1 MDFEE
6 EPQAKT
12 DPERISIQVVQH
24 QGRFRRAIPCMPLP
38 LAGVCCFFNV
48 FIPGLGCMNLG
59 ESDIGP
65 RLALASSYPS
75 SNGIHCNINEFENIN
90 GGNSKGKA
98 RLAWKERNLDLSVF
112 CVVLFGSSLRD
123 EVQFLLHKP
132 TCSIFAADHMS
143 HHRWIRVVRDMGSA
157 VHPDRSPLKQ
167 IHYTT
172 KQPCSAALPKVEIQ
186 QLTYYI
192 KKSKNRMRHQYISF
206 WPKKERRSSGNQ
218 LKHLKDEHLQHM
230 RSNNASQQRL
240 TEIKRLTR
248 HEIK

>member
-48 FIPGLGCMNLG
+48 FIPGLG
-59 ESDIGP
+59 P
-65 RLALASSYPS
+65 AAPS
-75 SNGIHCNINEFENIN
+75 SCLARSWFVDSANLRENIN

-157 VHPDRSPLKQ
+157 VHPDRS
-167 IHYTT
+167 
-172 KQPCSAALPKVEIQ
+172 
-186 QLTYYI
+186 
-192 KKSKNRMRHQYISF
+192 
-206 WPKKERRSSGNQ
+206 
-218 LKHLKDEHLQHM
+218 
-230 RSNNASQQRL
+230 
-240 TEIKRLTR
+240 
-248 HEIK
+248 

>member
-157 VHPDRSPLKQ
+157 VHPDRS
-167 IHYTT
+167 
-172 KQPCSAALPKVEIQ
+172 
-186 QLTYYI
+186 
-192 KKSKNRMRHQYISF
+192 
-206 WPKKERRSSGNQ
+206 
-218 LKHLKDEHLQHM
+218 
-230 RSNNASQQRL
+230 
-240 TEIKRLTR
+240 
-248 HEIK
+248 

>member
-48 FIPGLGCMNLG
+48 FIPGLGVSEELTAPAFRAMASFSVAQLKPR
-59 ESDIGP
+59 DIA
-65 RLALASSYPS
+65 LDALAERLFSLRHDVEGCSVTLQS
-75 SNGIHCNINEFENIN
+75 ANIN

-132 TCSIFAADHMS
+132 TCSIFADLCMFN
-143 HHRWIRVVRDMGSA
+143 
-157 VHPDRSPLKQ
+157 
-167 IHYTT
+167 
-172 KQPCSAALPKVEIQ
+172 
-186 QLTYYI
+186 
-192 KKSKNRMRHQYISF
+192 KS
-206 WPKKERRSSGNQ
+206 
-218 LKHLKDEHLQHM
+218 
-230 RSNNASQQRL
+230 
-240 TEIKRLTR
+240 
-248 HEIK
+248 